1 MKAPWT
7 FMRTVP
13 GRNMVSSM
21 SDCTVVRRGRPAPAP
36 GAGDIDTSAA
46 FPVPRAE
53 ESSCV
58 LDRDMDALLGLGC
71 SLALFRLW
79 ELGRR
84 TRWGLKMD

>member
-7 FMRTVP
+7 FIRTVP
-13 GRNMVSSM
+13 GRSIVSSM
-21 SDCTVVRRGRPAPAP
+21 SDCTVVRRGRPAP
-36 GAGDIDTSAA
+36 GADDIETSAA
-46 FPVPRAE
+46 LPVTPAE
-53 ESSCV
+53 GSSCA

-84 TRWGLKMD
+84 TR